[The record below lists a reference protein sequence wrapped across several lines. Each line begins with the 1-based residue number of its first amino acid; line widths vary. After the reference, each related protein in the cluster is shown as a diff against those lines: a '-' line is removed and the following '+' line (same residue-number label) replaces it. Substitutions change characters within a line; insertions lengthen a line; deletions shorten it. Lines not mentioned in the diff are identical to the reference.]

1 MIRKRLQKLG
11 KNTILLVGILLIAL
25 VGAID
30 YSTGIELSF
39 SIFYLIPILFVSWC
53 AGRNYGYLYAFISSC
68 VWLYGETNY
77 FFLKYSN
84 EAIPY
89 WNTLVRFGFFTIIAT
104 LVHELKNLKTNLEEK
119 VDARTTELLH
129 KVNEHKKA
137 EEELRLKSHELM
149 ELTRKIETI
158 KEEENTKIARE
169 IHDELAQSL
178 TAINLE
184 IMWISK
190 KYSNDPQIVERMYLI
205 SSIVNDTI
213 KTVRKISS
221 KLRPQLLDEL
231 GFVPAIE
238 RFSRELQTRT
248 GIRCTLSIAE
258 KDLQMPP
265 AISSTLFRIFQ
276 EAATNTARH
285 AGASSIKV
293 SIQKTTKNSLKMIIK
308 DNGKG
313 MTNGSNNLK
322 NNHNGSKSHG
332 IIGMRER
339 ALILGGK
346 FNISS
351 PNNEGTEITVDIPLN
366 QEDSDD

>member
-1 MIRKRLQKLG
+1 MLQGRLQKLE
-11 KNTILLVGILLIAL
+11 KNTVLLAGIILIGLVG
-25 VGAID
+25 GID
-30 YSTGIELSF
+30 YTTGVELSF
-39 SIFYLIPILFVSWC
+39 SIFYLIPILFVSWF

-77 FFLKYSN
+77 LFFKYSN

-89 WNTLVRFGFFTIIAT
+89 WNTLVRFGFFTIIVT
-104 LVHELKNLKTNLEEK
+104 LTHELKISKKNLEEK
-119 VDARTTELLH
+119 VSLRTTELIH

-137 EEELRLKSHELM
+137 EEELRVKSHELM
-149 ELTRKIETI
+149 ELNRKIETI
-158 KEEENTKIARE
+158 KEEENVKIARE

-190 KYSNDPQIVERMYLI
+190 KYSNDLQIVERMYLI

-221 KLRPQLLDEL
+221 RLRPQLLDEL

-238 RFSRELQTRT
+238 RFSRELQSRT
-248 GIRCTLSIAE
+248 GIRCILNMPE
-258 KDLQMPP
+258 EDLQLPP
-265 AISSTLFRIFQ
+265 AVSSSMFRIFQ

-285 AGASSIKV
+285 SGASNIKV
-293 SIQKTTKNSLKMIIK
+293 SVQKTDKDSLKMIIK

-313 MTNGSNNLK
+313 MYRDKNKSNN
-322 NNHNGSKSHG
+322 NGSKSLG

-346 FNISS
+346 FNITSAV
-351 PNNEGTEITVDIPLN
+351 NDGTEIIVNIPLN
-366 QEDSDD
+366 QAHTDD